1 MTKPKINIT
10 YKNVKTIIE
19 ALKQGGRIFVAS
31 TIGLLIIQL
40 KTNSFDL
47 QSILL
52 TGSIAVL
59 MAIDKYVHL
68 EGKLTNNKLLTG
80 GLTRF

>member
-1 MTKPKINIT
+1 MTKPKINVT
-10 YKNVKTIIE
+10 YKNVKPIIE

>member
-10 YKNVKTIIE
+10 YKNVKPIIE